1 MRYNYKYGKLE
12 NGNLTYAPNILIVG
26 NEQIINAPPEVYASR
41 GWLPIVKT
49 DPPQEDDGYYYEPY
63 YSESDGAIVQRWEK
77 HEIPDVATEDD
88 YINALED
95 LGVNFNE

>member
-1 MRYNYKYGKLE
+1 MRYNLKYARLNGDKLV
-12 NGNLTYAPNILIVG
+12 YAPNILVMG
-26 NEQIINAPPEVYASR
+26 DEQIINAPPEVYASR
-41 GWLPIVKT
+41 GWLPVIKT
-49 DPPQEDDGYYYEPY
+49 NSPQAEDGYYYEPY